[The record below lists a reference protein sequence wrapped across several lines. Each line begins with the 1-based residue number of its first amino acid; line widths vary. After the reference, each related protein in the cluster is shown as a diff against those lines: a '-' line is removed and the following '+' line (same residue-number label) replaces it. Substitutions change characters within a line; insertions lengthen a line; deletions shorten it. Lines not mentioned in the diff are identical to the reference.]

1 MKEIKALRDGG
12 RSLDIT
18 AAKRNPTKKTEPIV
32 TKKQPRNCEEELVG
46 EEEEEVEVEGDLI
59 FIDDGAWNLLFSYA
73 TQMGVWLGPSTESS
87 PLCVKRSVRNLELEY
102 HFAITCVNSK
112 S

>member
-1 MKEIKALRDGG
+1 MEEIRALRDGG

-18 AAKRNPTKKTEPIV
+18 AAKRNPTKKNEPIV
-32 TKKQPRNCEEELVG
+32 TKKQPHNCEEEL
-46 EEEEEVEVEGDLI
+46 EEEEEEEVEGDLI

-102 HFAITCVNSK
+102 NFAITCVNSK
-112 S
+112 P

>member
-1 MKEIKALRDGG
+1 MEEIRALRDGG

-18 AAKRNPTKKTEPIV
+18 AAKRNPTKKNEPIV
-32 TKKQPRNCEEELVG
+32 TKKQPHNCEEEL
-46 EEEEEVEVEGDLI
+46 EEEEVEGDLI
-59 FIDDGAWNLLFSYA
+59 FIDDGARNLLFSYA

-102 HFAITCVNSK
+102 NFAITCVNSK